1 MKPMPGEMKKDDM
14 MKEEVMKGAK
24 EKGKVMKD
32 ALQKEG
38 APWTEVT
45 GSQSQSNKHRS
56 KPPIL
61 QFNHIQEIT
70 MGTIK
75 STALGLI
82 IACTFTL
89 PALAADTKMKDGAM
103 MMMTPDGK
111 MMVMDKPDQMMSDMM
126 MKEGKPMAGN
136 MMMMMHRGKM
146 MMMEDEKMDNGKM
159 MSDMTMKQEMK

>member
-1 MKPMPGEMKKDDM
+1 MPGEMKKDDM

>member
-1 MKPMPGEMKKDDM
+1 VLPVTSAPIILCALSGSAYAASPTDKGAPGAEDNTAISTTVVVQPMRMHEPMPGEMKKDDM

-38 APWTEVT
+38 AAMDRST
-45 GSQSQSNKHRS
+45 GSKSQSNKHRS
-56 KPPIL
+56 KLTIL
-61 QFNHIQEIT
+61 QFNYIQEIT
-70 MGTIK
+70 MSSIK

-89 PALAADTKMKDGAM
+89 PALAADTTMKDGAM

-111 MMVMDKPDQMMSDMM
+111 MMTMDKPDQMM
-126 MKEGKPMAGN
+126 
-136 MMMMMHRGKM
+136 
-146 MMMEDEKMDNGKM
+146 
-159 MSDMTMKQEMK
+159 